1 LRESPIFPPVV
12 VNMLA
17 IGEETGRLDEV
28 LIKVAQ
34 SFETEVDRSV
44 KTLTSLIEPMII
56 LLMGGVVGFVVI
68 SMLLP
73 IFQLDPGM

>member
-1 LRESPIFPPVV
+1 MI
-12 VNMLA
+12 A
-17 IGEETGRLDEV
+17 IGEETGKLDDV
-28 LIKVAQ
+28 LIKIAS
-34 SFETEVDRSV
+34 SFESEVDRSV
-44 KTLTSLIEPMII
+44 KTLTSLIEPLII